1 MWAMSELN
9 EMRCEQFAD
18 MAAELALGVLTGRER
33 AEAIAHLDRCEACR
47 ENVRQLTVTGEELLG
62 LLPASE
68 PPPGFETRVMERLGL
83 AAPRPGVI
91 GRIRRFGRVRQAG
104 WTRRTLAVAAIV
116 LTFVVAGL
124 GGWGLRSVT
133 ASPARSLLS
142 SAPLVSA
149 GHQTVGEVFFY
160 NGNPQW
166 LYMSV
171 GMDAAGTGTVTCQL
185 KSRDGRVVTVG
196 SFRLTG
202 GYGSWVS
209 PAPVGQGPFTSVRLV
224 SADGGVLATA
234 SFPGWRLLR
243 RTAPPAGRPAR

>member
-1 MWAMSELN
+1 MSELTD
-9 EMRCEQFAD
+9 MGCDGFAD
-18 MAAELALGVLTGRER
+18 VAAELALGVLTGRER

-47 ENVRQLTVTGEELLG
+47 EDVRQLTVTGEELLG

-68 PPPGFETRVMERLGL
+68 PPPGFETRVMERLGR
-83 AAPRPGVI
+83 AAPRPRVI
-91 GRIRRFGRVRQAG
+91 GRITRLGRVRQAG
-104 WTRRTLAVAAIV
+104 WTRRTLAVAAVV

-149 GHQTVGEVFFY
+149 GHQTLGEVFFY
-160 NGNPQW
+160 NGDPRW

-171 GMDAAGTGTVTCQL
+171 GMDTGTGTVTCQL
-185 KSRDGRVVTVG
+185 KSRDGDVITMG

-202 GYGSWVS
+202 GYGSWAS
-209 PAPVGQGPFTSVRLV
+209 PIPAGQGPFTGARLV

-234 SFPGWRLLR
+234 SFP
-243 RTAPPAGRPAR
+243 AA